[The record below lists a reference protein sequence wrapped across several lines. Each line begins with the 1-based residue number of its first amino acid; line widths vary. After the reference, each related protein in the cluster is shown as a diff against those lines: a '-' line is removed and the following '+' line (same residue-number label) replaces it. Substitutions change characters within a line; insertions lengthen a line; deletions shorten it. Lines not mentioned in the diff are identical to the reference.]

1 LSGSVFRINSPEMKT
16 RALDVPHLLGWG
28 GVLGSAS
35 RQVLSALIDML
46 AISSRSGGMC
56 PRQQGGVTCDR
67 KDYSDGIL

>member
-1 LSGSVFRINSPEMKT
+1 MNSPEMKT

-46 AISSRSGGMC
+46 AICRSRSMC